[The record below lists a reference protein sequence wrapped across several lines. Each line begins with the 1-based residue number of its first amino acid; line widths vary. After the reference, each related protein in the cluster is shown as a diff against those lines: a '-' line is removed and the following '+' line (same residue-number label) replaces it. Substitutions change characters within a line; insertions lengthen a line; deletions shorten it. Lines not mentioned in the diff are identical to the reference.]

1 MGRGTRET
9 ILQMFIMWKQI
20 YKISVALEVVSYDEF
35 TAMCD
40 HLSVLFQHKSTPCFS
55 VHSSCMFSEADVAL
69 GTDRL

>member
-9 ILQMFIMWKQI
+9 ILQMFIMWKPI

-40 HLSVLFQHKSTPCFS
+40 HLSVLFQHKSTP